1 MSPLDRPVPP
11 AGEDIHIP
19 GPSAQ
24 PLLLA
29 IGITIFLLGL
39 TINWILLVVGG
50 VLTLGVLALWIRD
63 AVTEFEE
70 LPADHH
76 GQPDTH

>member
-19 GPSAQ
+19 GPSIQ
-24 PLLLA
+24 PVLLA
-29 IGITIFLLGL
+29 AGITTLLLGL
-39 TINWILLVVGG
+39 TISWFLIVAGG
-50 VLTLGVLALWIRD
+50 ILTLAVIVVWIRG
-63 AVTEFEE
+63 AVREFEE

-76 GQPDTH
+76 GQPDTR